1 MKINKEN
8 SMLLD
13 VQYVRANRSNDTP
26 DYLYLIWKDLLS
38 GEKQLTA
45 VPQPTMDIYF
55 EKPECRN
62 HTHNKTY
69 EYVKNLNKKKVK
81 YSNII
86 PEIANEMGPEA
97 KAYLNSIYQTR
108 DFSKLK
114 DFQLYPYV
122 FGSDYD
128 IRSFYRIKWLTEL
141 DNNKRKPLT
150 KGFLDIEADS
160 INIEGF
166 ADASTCPIDLITLID
181 KSTMRSYTFA
191 LVDQEYKEKDP
202 RLMSQ
207 QMIEH
212 EEEVRSMYAS
222 RHMQEQELMS
232 DIHGFK
238 KELHELFDEHYGDI
252 DYNFYFY
259 KDERKL
265 LTHVFQLINQL
276 KLDFVVIWNISF
288 DIPYILKRMEVLGM
302 DPKEIICHPD
312 FPVKECYFK
321 ADHKN
326 ALPKNKSDFF
336 HCSSYTTYYDQMILY
351 AAIRKSAKELR
362 SNKLTDVAHDEIK
375 DEKLDYSEE
384 GNIKTFAYVNYK
396 KYIMY
401 NIKDVLLQL
410 GIETRTTDL
419 DTLYVTAYKNGTP
432 YEQVFKQTLKLRNV
446 QYISFISQGMIPG
459 NNVNT
464 YNFNKPSNYV
474 LSEDEEN
481 EDDDD
486 DVGFEGALVG
496 NPLLNDYF
504 GMDLY
509 GQPSNSIFNYSID
522 MDMSSFYPNTIY
534 TMNIDPNTLYFK
546 CICDAKQ
553 FKPQGGKLKYHGI
566 TDKQEVITNKNSF
579 EGDIAK
585 EIFDNFHTRNWISTA
600 HKWTN
605 LPSVTDVLLECER
618 RLC

>member
-1 MKINKEN
+1 MQINKEN

-13 VQYVRANRSNDTP
+13 VQYVRPNREKGTP

-38 GEKQLTA
+38 GEKHLTA
-45 VPQPTMDIYF
+45 VPEPTMDIYF
-55 EKPECRN
+55 EKPEKRN
-62 HTHNKTY
+62 HRHNKTY
-69 EYVKNLNKKKVK
+69 EYVKNLDKKRVR
-81 YSNII
+81 YNNII
-86 PEIANEMGPEA
+86 PEIAKEMGPEGQS
-97 KAYLNSIYQTR
+97 YLNNIYQTK
-108 DFSKLK
+108 DFSRLK

-128 IRSFYRIKWLTEL
+128 IKSYYRIKWLTEL

-166 ADASTCPIDLITLID
+166 ANAETCPIDLITLID
-181 KSTMRSYTFA
+181 KNTMTSYTFA
-191 LVDQEYKEKDP
+191 LVDQEFKEKDP
-202 RLMSQ
+202 RLLSQ
-207 QMIEH
+207 KMLDKQDEI
-212 EEEVRSMYAS
+212 RSLYNS
-222 RHMQEQELMS
+222 RHQQEQELMS
-232 DIHGFK
+232 DINGFK
-238 KELHELFDEHYGDI
+238 RELHELFDEHYGNI

-288 DIPYILKRMEVLGM
+288 DIPYILKRMKVLGM

-321 ADHKN
+321 ADLKN
-326 ALPKNKSDFF
+326 ALPKNKSDYF

-384 GNIKTFAYVNYK
+384 GNIKTFPYVNYR
-396 KYIMY
+396 KYIIY

-419 DTLYVTAYKNGTP
+419 DTLYVTAYKNGTS
-432 YEQVFKQTLKLRNV
+432 YDQVFKQTLKLRNV

-459 NNVNT
+459 NNINT
-464 YNFNKPSNYV
+464 YNAYKKSNEV
-474 LSEDEEN
+474 LSEEE
-481 EDDDD
+481 EEDDD

-496 NPLLNDYF
+496 NPLF
-504 GMDLY
+504 WY
-509 GQPSNSIFNYSID
+509 GFI
-522 MDMSSFYPNTIY
+522 
-534 TMNIDPNTLYFK
+534 
-546 CICDAKQ
+546 
-553 FKPQGGKLKYHGI
+553 
-566 TDKQEVITNKNSF
+566 
-579 EGDIAK
+579 
-585 EIFDNFHTRNWISTA
+585 WST
-600 HKWTN
+600 K
-605 LPSVTDVLLECER
+605 
-618 RLC
+618 